1 MGGTFAAIAPV
12 SGSLSSSVRL
22 SASSER
28 RLLSGSNGSNGSF
41 TADPTVR
48 FEALQ

>member
-1 MGGTFAAIAPV
+1 MFIYCISV
-12 SGSLSSSVRL
+12 SAKLSDRL
-22 SASSER
+22 RAVGNSR
-28 RLLSGSNGSNGSF
+28 YGSF